1 MMIKKN
7 LKKFDIALF
16 IKIFNIFLSICFTFI
31 FSSLL
36 ILAAGA
42 SPVNV
47 FITIFKGT
55 WTAYDRIA
63 EICVKA
69 IPLILA
75 GIGVSVAFRGGFWN
89 IGAEGQ
95 LYAGATAA
103 AVTGILIQWNSPAL
117 LLIVIVISFISG
129 AFWAF
134 IPGLLKAVL
143 NINEVILTM
152 MMNYIAIYI
161 ASYVCHGPFRDTH
174 GYLPQTQEISQ
185 GAMLPVI
192 MERTR
197 LHAGIIIALLCSL
210 IIYFLF
216 SRTVAGYNIRVSG
229 ASPRAA
235 FYGGINVSATLL
247 LTACVSGGM
256 CGLAGMGDVCG
267 IHHRLLDGI
276 SPGYGYTAI
285 IIALLG
291 RLHPAGVVISAIV
304 FASLEI
310 GAGFMQRTTGIPS
323 SLVSVIESMMVIFIL
338 GSEILEKKLIRLWQS
353 RFLQ

>member
-1 MMIKKN
+1 M
-7 LKKFDIALF
+7 LKKIDITLF
-16 IKIFNIFLSICFTFI
+16 IPVFNIFLSIVLTFI
-31 FSSLL
+31 FSSIL
-36 ILAAGA
+36 ITIAGA

-47 FITIFKGT
+47 FIAIFKGAFT
-55 WTAYDRIA
+55 SYERMA
-63 EICVKA
+63 EILVKA

-75 GIGVSVAFRGGFWN
+75 GLGVSVAFRGGFWN

-95 LYAGATAA
+95 IYTGAAAA
-103 AVTGILIQWNSPAL
+103 AVTGILIQWDSSFL
-117 LLIVIVISFISG
+117 FVIPISFIAG

-161 ASYVCHGPFRDTH
+161 ASYVCHGPFRDSY
-174 GYLPQTQEISQ
+174 GYLPQTPEIYS
-185 GAMLPVI
+185 GAVLPVI
-192 MERTR
+192 MDRTR
-197 LHAGIIIALLCSL
+197 LHSGIIIAILCSV

-216 SRTVAGYNIRVSG
+216 SKTVTGYNIRVAG
-229 ASPRAA
+229 ASARAA

-247 LTACVSGGM
+247 ITACISGGL
-256 CGLAGMGDVCG
+256 CGLAGMGEVCG
-267 IHHRLLDGI
+267 VHHRLLDGI

-291 RLHPAGVVISAIV
+291 RLHPAGVIISAIA

-310 GAGFMQRTTGIPS
+310 GAGFMQRNTGIPS
-323 SLVSVIESMMVIFIL
+323 SLVSIIEAMMVIFIL
-338 GSEILEKKLIRLWQS
+338 GNEILEKKLIRLWQN

>member
-1 MMIKKN
+1 M
-7 LKKFDIALF
+7 
-16 IKIFNIFLSICFTFI
+16 
-31 FSSLL
+31 
-36 ILAAGA
+36 
-42 SPVNV
+42 NV

-55 WTAYDRIA
+55 WTGYERIA
-63 EICVKA
+63 EIFVKA

-75 GIGVSVAFRGGFWN
+75 GLGVSVAFRGGFWN

-95 LYAGATAA
+95 IYAGAAAA

-117 LLIVIVISFISG
+117 LFIVIVISFIAG

-161 ASYVCHGPFRDTH
+161 ASFVCHGPFRDTH
-174 GYLPQTQEISQ
+174 GYLPQTQEISP

-192 MERTR
+192 IEKTR
-197 LHAGIIIALLCSL
+197 LHGGIIIAVLCSI

-216 SRTVAGYNIRVSG
+216 IKTVAGYNIRVAGS
-229 ASPRAA
+229 SPRAA
-235 FYGGINVSATLL
+235 FYGGINVSGTLL
-247 LTACVSGGM
+247 ITACISGGL
-256 CGLAGMGDVCG
+256 CGLAGMGEICG
-267 IHHRLLDGI
+267 VHHRLLDGI

-291 RLHPAGVVISAIV
+291 RLHPAGVVISAIA

-338 GSEILEKKLIRLWQS
+338 GSEILEKKLIRLWQN

>member
-1 MMIKKN
+1 MSKRIFKQ
-7 LKKFDIALF
+7 FDITVF
-16 IKIFNIFLSICFTFI
+16 IAIFNIFLSICFTFI

-36 ILAAGA
+36 ILVAGA
-42 SPVNV
+42 SPVTV

-55 WTAYDRIA
+55 WTDYERVA
-63 EICVKA
+63 EIFVKA
-69 IPLILA
+69 IPLIL
-75 GIGVSVAFRGGFWN
+75 GGLGVSVAFKGGFWN

-95 LYAGATAA
+95 IYAGAAAA

-117 LLIVIVISFISG
+117 LLFIIVISFIAG

-134 IPGLLKAVL
+134 IPGLLKSVL

-174 GYLPQTQEISQ
+174 GYLPQTQEISS
-185 GAMLPVI
+185 GAILPVI
-192 MERTR
+192 MDKTR
-197 LHAGIIIALLCSL
+197 LHAGIIIAVICSL

-216 SRTVAGYNIRVSG
+216 SKTVAGYNIRVSG
-229 ASPRAA
+229 ANPRAA
-235 FYGGINVSATLL
+235 FYGGINVFFTILV
-247 LTACVSGGM
+247 TAGISGGL
-256 CGLAGMGDVCG
+256 CGLAGMGEICG
-267 IHHRLLDGI
+267 VHHRLLDGI

-291 RLHPAGVVISAIV
+291 RLHPAGVVISAIA

-323 SLVSVIESMMVIFIL
+323 SLVTVIESMTVMFIL
-338 GSEILEKKLIRLWQS
+338 GSEILEKKLIRLWQN